1 MGESGK
7 SWSSR
12 AGVDTELQSQQVE
25 PGGNQR
31 GSGSEEEGNVYLG
44 LPCFKVH
51 MSVWDI
57 YSAAG
62 VKNAEKQAA
71 QDVLSV
77 RLKKKDG

>member
-1 MGESGK
+1 M
-7 SWSSR
+7 
-12 AGVDTELQSQQVE
+12 DTELQSQQVE

-57 YSAAG
+57 SSAAG
-62 VKNAEKQAA
+62 VKKAEKQHRMYY
-71 QDVLSV
+71 LSV
-77 RLKKKDG
+77 